1 MLDDVASELFSALSQ
16 LSDHCVF
23 SRKLIAYKI
32 IKMWK
37 YISGVSKVVEEKKK
51 ENALKATVISRKNM
65 RSPSQEPGSFQRN
78 GKLAGRG

>member
-1 MLDDVASELFSALSQ
+1 MLGDVASELFSVLFQ

-51 ENALKATVISRKNM
+51 EKALKATCNKIVGLPR
-65 RSPSQEPGSFQRN
+65 P
-78 GKLAGRG
+78 

>member
-1 MLDDVASELFSALSQ
+1 MLDDVASELFSVLSQ

-37 YISGVSKVVEEKKK
+37 YISGVSKEVEEKKK
-51 ENALKATVISRKNM
+51 KALKATVISRRNM
-65 RSPSQEPGSFQRN
+65 RSPSLGPRSFQRN